1 MPVMHASTRVR
12 PWVLRA
18 TLLLTLALSSAFLAG
33 LDSPAPVRAATSP
46 IQHVV
51 IIYQEN
57 HSFDNV
63 LGYLCVE
70 DNRCDGVTSGKR
82 HDGSTIS
89 LSHATDV
96 VPGVAHNTSA
106 QNTAINRGAMNG
118 FDLIAGCKAGSNYQC
133 YTQYRPARAGATP
146 TDIPNL
152 ARLARRFALS
162 DRTFSLNPVPSWGAH
177 LELAA
182 ATLDGF
188 VGDNPQPASGVTAS
202 NGWGCDSNKVA
213 LWHALPTDPLQSVP
227 SCVPKRDGS
236 GPFRPSPVSWVPT
249 IMDRLGAAGKTWR
262 LYTGSNAT
270 NLGYGW
276 AICPTF
282 ADCLYTSQKNN
293 MVASSQFQ
301 TDATAGRLPNLA
313 LVMPLTKNSQHN
325 KFSMQVGDNYI
336 GSLVNA
342 LMNGPQWSSTAIF
355 ITYDDCGC
363 FYDHVAPPPRFGI
376 RMPMVIVSPY
386 AISGHTDSNVAS
398 FASMLAYV
406 EHTFGI
412 AALGSADQN
421 AYDYNQSF
429 NYGQA
434 PLAPVPMV
442 SRPISP
448 AAQRWLDQHPADD
461 DDPT

>member
-1 MPVMHASTRVR
+1 VVISARTPIRQWAVRV
-12 PWVLRA
+12 
-18 TLLLTLALSSAFLAG
+18 TLLSALALSSLVTVG
-33 LDSPAPVRAATSP
+33 PGSPAPVQAASSP

-51 IIYQEN
+51 ILYQEN

-63 LGYLCVE
+63 FGYLCVE

-82 HDGSTIS
+82 HDGSTIA
-89 LSHATDV
+89 LRQATDV
-96 VPGVAHNTSA
+96 VASLAHSTAA
-106 QNTAINRGAMNG
+106 QRQAINAGAMNG
-118 FDLIAGCKAGSNYQC
+118 FDLISGCRASSNYAC
-133 YTQYRPARAGATP
+133 YSQYKPARAGATP

-162 DRTFSLNPVPSWGAH
+162 DRTFSLDPVPSWGAH

-188 VGDNPQPASGVTAS
+188 VGDNPQPTSGVTAS

-213 LWHALPTDPLQSVP
+213 LWHARPTDPLQSVP
-227 SCVPKRDGS
+227 SCVPKPDGS

-249 IMDRLGAAGKTWR
+249 IMDRLGAAGRTWR

-270 NLGYGW
+270 NLAYGW

-293 MVASSQFQ
+293 MVANSQFQ
-301 TDATAGRLPNLA
+301 TDAAAGRLPNLS
-313 LVMPLTKNSQHN
+313 LVMPVVKNSQHN
-325 KFSMQVGDNYI
+325 KFSMQIGDNYI
-336 GSLVNA
+336 GSLVSA
-342 LMNGPQWSSTAIF
+342 VMNGPQWSSTAIF

-363 FYDHVAPPPRFGI
+363 FYDHIAPPAGSGI

-386 AISGHTDSNVAS
+386 AIAGHTDSNVAS
-398 FASMLAYV
+398 YASMLAYV

-412 AALGSADQN
+412 AALGAADQN
-421 AYDYNQSF
+421 AYDYSQSF

-442 SRPISP
+442 SHSIPP
-448 AAQRWLDQHPADD
+448 AEQRWIDQHPADD